1 MKLNQAQT
9 IVNVSLLCAA
19 LALLTAGCASSPPPP
34 TRGAVVPWTIKI
46 AKVTAASVEVDV
58 FGVSKSEDDYWRNSI
73 RMDDYWKPKN
83 PIRKSVFDR
92 KRAMTTRFVEP
103 ELFVLDSK
111 NPIWTTWQSY
121 GSYELAIMANLP
133 DTFPNASAD
142 PRRLFLLLGKKEWP
156 KGGTIEIEILDGQ
169 IRVLTPPKR

>member
-1 MKLNQAQT
+1 
-9 IVNVSLLCAA
+9 
-19 LALLTAGCASSPPPP
+19 
-34 TRGAVVPWTIKI
+34 
-46 AKVTAASVEVDV
+46 
-58 FGVSKSEDDYWRNSI
+58 
-73 RMDDYWKPKN
+73 
-83 PIRKSVFDR
+83 
-92 KRAMTTRFVEP
+92 MTTRFVEP

-156 KGGTIEIEILDGQ
+156 KGGTIEVEILDGQ

>member
-9 IVNVSLLCAA
+9 IVKVSLLCAA
-19 LALLTAGCASSPPPP
+19 LALLTPGCASSPPKPAP
-34 TRGAVVPWTIKI
+34 GVPWTIKI
-46 AKVTAASVEVDV
+46 TKVTAASVEVDL
-58 FGVSKSEDDYWRNSI
+58 FGVSTSEDDYWRNSI

-92 KRAMTTRFVEP
+92 NRAKTTRFVEP
-103 ELFVLDSK
+103 GPFILDSK
-111 NPIWTTWQSY
+111 DPIWTTWQGS

-133 DTFPNASAD
+133 DTFPNPSAD

-156 KGGTIEIEILDGQ
+156 KGGTIEVEILDGQ